1 MEKKHRELKPLARK
15 DGLLVRE
22 LPDEVL
28 VYDLKGDKA
37 LCLNSTA
44 ALVWKR
50 CDGRTTVGELT
61 RLLGDDLGAAVDVD
75 VVWYALGQ
83 LDKINLLEGRE
94 DTRAATTRTIRRRDL
109 LRRVGVA
116 ALTLPVVMAITA
128 PSAQAQASLNCS
140 GGTNRPA
147 GCPCGSNNQCA
158 SNNCLLSNIC
168 A

>member
-1 MEKKHRELKPLARK
+1 MEINHREMRPLARR

-28 VYDLKGDKA
+28 VYDLEGDKA

-44 ALVWKR
+44 ARVWKR

-61 RLLGDDLGAAVDVD
+61 RLLGDDLGSAVDVD
-75 VVWYALGQ
+75 VVWYAIGQ
-83 LDKINLLEGRE
+83 LDKINLLEGRA
-94 DTRAATTRTIRRRDL
+94 DRRAVAPRKIRRRDL

-116 ALTLPVVMAITA
+116 ALTLPVVLAVAA
-128 PSAQAQASLNCS
+128 PSAQAQASLNCT
-140 GGTNRPA
+140 GDDRPA
-147 GCPCGSNNQCA
+147 GCPCGSNDDCA
-158 SNNCLLSNIC
+158 SNNCLISNVC